1 MNKLILSTAFGLLSI
16 ASAQAAVIVW
26 DAGTTDVSTAG
37 GFINAGSDANVS
49 VSLNGAAA
57 TAVSTGALNV
67 GVATPTINGVT
78 FTATGAGSGPFGTFG
93 SDADVQSVIH
103 FHNAA
108 AAYSLDFSGLKA
120 NTEYQIQILGIH
132 DNRTA
137 GGIDLRTTVWN
148 TAGGTA
154 SAGLVRGNGES
165 IIGSF
170 TTGAAETTQLITAT
184 NTVGVDPGVSGF
196 VLREIVTVPEPSST
210 ALLGLGGLALIL
222 RRRK

>member
-1 MNKLILSTAFGLLSI
+1 MNKLILSSAFGLLSI
-16 ASAQAAVIVW
+16 VSSQAAIIIW
-26 DAGTTDVSTAG
+26 DAGTTDVSVAG
-37 GFINAGSDANVS
+37 GYINGGSDANVS
-49 VSLNGAAA
+49 VSLNGNPAI
-57 TAVSTGALNV
+57 AVSTGALNT

-78 FTATGAGSGPFGTFG
+78 FTATGAGFGPFGTFG

-108 AAYSLDFSGLKA
+108 ATYSLDFSGLKS
-120 NTEYQIQILGIH
+120 NTEYQIQIIGIH

-137 GGIDLRTTVWN
+137 AGINTRTTVWN

-154 SAGLVRGNGES
+154 SAGLVRGNGGS
-165 IIGSF
+165 VIGSF

-184 NTVGVDPGVSGF
+184 NTVGNDPGTAGF
-196 VLREIVTVPEPSST
+196 VLREIATVPEPSST

>member
-1 MNKLILSTAFGLLSI
+1 MNTKILSTALGLFSI
-16 ASAQAAVIVW
+16 VSSQAATIVW

-49 VSLNGAAA
+49 VSLNGAPVTA
-57 TAVSTGALNV
+57 TSTGALNV
-67 GVATPTINGVT
+67 GTATPTINGVT

-137 GGIDLRTTVWN
+137 SN
-148 TAGGTA
+148 TLFAM
-154 SAGLVRGNGES
+154 
-165 IIGSF
+165 
-170 TTGAAETTQLITAT
+170 
-184 NTVGVDPGVSGF
+184 
-196 VLREIVTVPEPSST
+196 
-210 ALLGLGGLALIL
+210 ALI
-222 RRRK
+222 RKIITPRIPAKTNSKACSPVICAIGNRQRFHQHRPCPEGARHRPQIGGPTCPPG